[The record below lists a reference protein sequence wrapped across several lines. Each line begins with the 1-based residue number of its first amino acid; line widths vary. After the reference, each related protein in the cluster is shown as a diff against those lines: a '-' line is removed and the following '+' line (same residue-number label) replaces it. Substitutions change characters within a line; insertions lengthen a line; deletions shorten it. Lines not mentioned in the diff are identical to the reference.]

1 MHSMM
6 YYIIYLMQAA
16 GIGNPLLTAT
26 IQYILNVALTLPAV
40 LFLDKWGRRPSML
53 FGSIIMM
60 ILLFI
65 AGALEGIYGVPNPR
79 TDPTLDAITW
89 VIQDHPSV
97 SKAVLACSYL
107 FVATFAITWGP
118 TSWTYVSEIY
128 PSEIRA
134 KAVSLATASNWAA
147 NCVLAFSTPPLLRS
161 ISWKIYM
168 IFATFNGLA
177 FIHMFLA
184 APETKGKTLEE
195 MDDVFDKGLAPW
207 MAGPKGSRL
216 DFLESEIEDGVF
228 MVKRPVGRR

>member
-1 MHSMM
+1 M

-26 IQYILNVALTLPAV
+26 IQYILNVVLTLPAI
-40 LFLDKWGRRPSML
+40 LFLDRWGRRPSL
-53 FGSIIMM
+53 IFGSLVMM

-65 AGALEGIYGVPNPR
+65 VGALEGIYLVPNPR
-79 TDPTLDAITW
+79 IDDALDAINW
-89 VIQDHPSV
+89 VIIDHPAV

-107 FVATFAITWGP
+107 FVSTFAITWGP

-134 KAVSLATASNWAA
+134 KAVSLATAANWAA
-147 NCVLAFSTPPLLRS
+147 NCVLAFSTPPLLR
-161 ISWKIYM
+161 IIDWKLYM
-168 IFATFNGLA
+168 VFATFNGIA
-177 FIHMFLA
+177 FVHMFLT

-216 DFLESEIEDGVF
+216 DFLESEIEDGIV
-228 MVKRPVGRR
+228 MVKGPVRRR